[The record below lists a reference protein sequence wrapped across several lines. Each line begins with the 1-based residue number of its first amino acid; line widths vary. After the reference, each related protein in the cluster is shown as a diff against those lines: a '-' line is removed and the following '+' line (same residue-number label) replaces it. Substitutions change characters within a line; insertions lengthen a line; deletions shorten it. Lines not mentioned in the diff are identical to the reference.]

1 MRVTTQMVNQSAKEA
16 GIPLNQNSLLNY
28 INGSSTNVNNTI
40 EELNKSKTKKA
51 NAESAKKYEELEK
64 TAQEL
69 QTGAEEFIKQGELS
83 IFEKAKQSGD
93 NTQIHTA
100 AESFV
105 QKYNAMLKDL
115 KSASGTLNE
124 YYAKMLKEAT
134 AENEEALEKVGI
146 TLEKD
151 GTLKVDKSVLEAAD
165 LESLEKA
172 FGTTGTLSTKAAFL
186 ASRIENNA
194 YENAKSVSNQYNA
207 SGQTYAAASSRYDFW
222 G

>member
-16 GIPLNQNSLLNY
+16 GIPLNRNSLLNY
-28 INGSSTNVNNTI
+28 INGGTTDVNSTI
-40 EELNKSKTKKA
+40 EELNKSKTRKA

-64 TAQEL
+64 TAEQL
-69 QTGAEEFIKQGELS
+69 KTSAAEFTKQGELS
-83 IFEKAKQSGD
+83 VFEKAKLSGD
-93 NTQIHTA
+93 NTQIHAA
-100 AESFV
+100 AESFIT
-105 QKYNAMLKDL
+105 KYNAMLKDL
-115 KSASGTLNE
+115 KSTPGALND
-124 YYAKMLKEAT
+124 YYAKMLKDAT
-134 AENEEALEKVGI
+134 AENEEALKKVGI

-151 GTLKVDKSVLEAAD
+151 GTLKVDKSVLESAD

-194 YENAKSVSNQYNA
+194 YENAKSISNQYNA
-207 SGQTYAAASSRYDFW
+207 SGQAYAATSSRYDFL